1 MSTITELNK
10 ITFNEAIRKVN
21 EQYGVYN
28 QFTVDGDTVDNF
40 MLLPRTD
47 VGYDNID
54 MQNLSADI
62 DFLTEVITSE
72 CGL

>member
-28 QFTVDGDTVDNF
+28 QFTVEGDTVDNF
-40 MLLPRTD
+40 TLVPRTD

-72 CGL
+72 CEL

>member
-1 MSTITELNK
+1 MSAITELNK

-28 QFTVDGDTVDNF
+28 QFTVTGDTVDNF
-40 MLLPRTD
+40 MLVPRTD

-54 MQNLSADI
+54 MQNLSTDI
-62 DFLTEVITSE
+62 GFLTEVITSE
-72 CGL
+72 CEI